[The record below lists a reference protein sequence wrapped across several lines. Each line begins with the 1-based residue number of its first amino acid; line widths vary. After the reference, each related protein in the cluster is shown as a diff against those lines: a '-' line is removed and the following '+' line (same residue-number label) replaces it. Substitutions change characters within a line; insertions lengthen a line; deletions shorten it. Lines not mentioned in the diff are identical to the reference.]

1 MRTQSV
7 INLGDRQVKINEFR
21 VRDARALLDCAK
33 KYDQVDIGGLLTD
46 HFDELAQLL
55 GDCIEMP
62 PGETLDDLTFSEVVL
77 VKKALLEVN
86 KDFLDILGLSL
97 SPAHAP
103 EQTEPT
109 ILTESVSA

>member
-1 MRTQSV
+1 MRTQGLV
-7 INLGDRQVKINEFR
+7 DLGNRTVKILEFR

-33 KYDQVDIGGLLTD
+33 KYDQVDISGLLTD
-46 HFDELAQLL
+46 HFDELAQVL

-62 PGETLDDLTFSEVVL
+62 QGETLDDLTFSEVIL

-86 KDFLDILGLSL
+86 KDFLEILGLSL